1 MYTYK
6 IKKGKSDLK
15 RKIKLLISA
24 AVTASLAVWSPVN
37 VFSEGDRPCL
47 TAVGGYAAENDIT
60 TVSIFTDTE
69 LNLAAYSISLNY
81 DPSML
86 EFINAYCGT
95 EYGSFYPDDSADD
108 RVTLV
113 WSDGLDRVLSGQL
126 FTVAFKTKS
135 RTAEAVIPVDIGH
148 SVLGSSSSGEI
159 PFDAVGCEISVLKE
173 YMRGDTNCDGRVSVS
188 DAAMAT
194 LYNIN
199 SDTYSLSE
207 KQYINSDMDN
217 NGIVNSKDAQAIL
230 SFVIGAKEEL

>member
-1 MYTYK
+1 M
-6 IKKGKSDLK
+6 
-15 RKIKLLISA
+15 LLSA
-24 AVTASLAVWSPVN
+24 AVAASLAALSPIN
-37 VFSEGDRPCL
+37 VFSETDRPCL

-60 TVSIFTDTE
+60 TVSVSADIE

-81 DPSML
+81 DPSKL
-86 EFINAYCGT
+86 EFISAYSGT
-95 EYGSFYPDDSADD
+95 EYGNFYPDDSLDD

-113 WSDGLDRVLSGQL
+113 WSDVSNRVLSGQL
-126 FTVAFKTKS
+126 FTVKFKTKS
-135 RTAEAVIPVDIGH
+135 RTAETVIPVEIGH
-148 SVLGSSSSGEI
+148 SVLGNSSSGEI

-173 YMRGDTNCDGRVSVS
+173 YMRGDANCDGRVSVS
-188 DAAMAT
+188 DAAIAT

-199 SDTYSLSE
+199 SDIYSLSE